1 MKIAPQGGFMNEATW
16 RAMTY
21 QCLSK
26 NKYSCKMGGGTNFS
40 QYMTTQ
46 SKKETKF
53 ATELDSIYKTFC

>member
-1 MKIAPQGGFMNEATW
+1 
-16 RAMTY
+16 
-21 QCLSK
+21 
-26 NKYSCKMGGGTNFS
+26 MGGGTNFS